1 MVNLNKDCA
10 KQFINCFA
18 SCPIECKNALE
29 KLSDIFP
36 IDDSSEQ
43 CFYLYPNTEIKSRF
57 EIKLRQSPV
66 NRLWS
71 VVMIENWKAII
82 STYKKNMTERLAL
95 MYILAILDQEGK

>member
-1 MVNLNKDCA
+1 MVNTNKDDV
-10 KQFINCFA
+10 KNFINCFA
-18 SCPIECKNALE
+18 SRPIECRKILWELN
-29 KLSDIFP
+29 DIFQVDEP
-36 IDDSSEQ
+36 YVK

-66 NRLWS
+66 NNLWS

-95 MYILAILDQEGK
+95 MYILAILDQDGK